1 MFPSTCGFLPQ
12 FYNSHPDFRH
22 PIASLHSE
30 HQPGHLFGTSG
41 YHDGFNGQQSYDALY
56 RQQPQPMTSIPAA
69 DSSRRF
75 TIILTS
81 DEQKCILRRMRKMR
95 LISDRTT
102 KELSQH
108 SVQLLNTTF
117 ENKKQRL
124 DCFNENTK
132 KKFRKA
138 LARLKI
144 CVAASGDARPS
155 KC

>member
-12 FYNSHPDFRH
+12 FYHSHPDLRH
-22 PIASLHSE
+22 PTASLHSQ
-30 HQPGHLFGTSG
+30 HQPGHLFCNSG
-41 YHDGFNGQQSYDALY
+41 YGFIGQQSYDALY

-69 DSSRRF
+69 DSSRPF
-75 TIILTS
+75 TISLTS

-108 SVQLLNTTF
+108 HVQLLNTAF
-117 ENKKQRL
+117 ANIKQRL
-124 DCFNENTK
+124 DCFNENTP

-138 LARLKI
+138 LERLKI
-144 CVAASGDARPS
+144 CVAASGEARQN